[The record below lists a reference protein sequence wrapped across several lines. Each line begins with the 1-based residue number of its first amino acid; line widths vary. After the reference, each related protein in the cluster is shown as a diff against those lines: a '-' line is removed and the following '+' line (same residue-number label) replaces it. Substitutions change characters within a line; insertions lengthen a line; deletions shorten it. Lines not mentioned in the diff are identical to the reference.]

1 MPNKLTEQLSSKILL
16 EYCEGELLEDGSRQ
30 TISLDKLVT
39 KYGVARATL
48 FRRAEKEDWNQQRI
62 EFYAKARK
70 EIKQN
75 RIKDIVAEAGKLDKA
90 SLAIAN
96 GLLSRVANKLSQA
109 QAEDR
114 NDRDILSAEQIR
126 ALANT
131 ALTAQKIGKLALG
144 EASEITKVNAD
155 VTVPDSFRRVMSDLH
170 AVRESR
176 AERFSPTVQ

>member
-1 MPNKLTEQLSSKILL
+1 MATKLTQDLSDKMLL
-16 EYCEGELLEDGSRQ
+16 EYCEGELQEDGSRQ
-30 TISLDKLVT
+30 VTSLDKLVA

-48 FRRAEKEDWNQQRI
+48 FRRADKEDWSQQRT
-62 EFYAKARK
+62 EFIAKTRS
-70 EIKQN
+70 EIKNN
-75 RIKDIVAEAGKLDKA
+75 RAKDIVAEAGKLDKA
-90 SLAIAN
+90 SLAIAT
-96 GLLSRVANKLSQA
+96 GLLGRVASKLSRA

-114 NDRDILSAEQIR
+114 NGNDTLSAEQIR

-176 AERFSPTVQ
+176 AERFGATVQ

>member
-1 MPNKLTEQLSSKILL
+1 MAKKLTEELSRTILM
-16 EYCEGELLEDGSRQ
+16 EYCEGELQDDGSRL

-48 FRRAEKEDWNQQRI
+48 FRRADKEDWSGQRTA
-62 EFYAKARK
+62 FLAKARQN
-70 EIKQN
+70 IQDN
-75 RIKDIVAEAGKLDKA
+75 RIKDIVAEAGKLDRA
-90 SLAIAN
+90 SLAIAS
-96 GLLSRVANKLSQA
+96 GLLGRVANKLRQA
-109 QAEDR
+109 QAEDQ
-114 NDRDILSAEQIR
+114 NGRDILSAEQIR

-155 VTVPDSFRRVMSDLH
+155 VTVPDSFRQVMSELH

-176 AERFSPTVQ
+176 AERFSPTIQ

>member
-1 MPNKLTEQLSSKILL
+1 MPQKLTEDLSSKILI
-16 EYCEGELLEDGSRQ
+16 EYLEGELQEDGSRQ
-30 TISLDKLVT
+30 TISLDKLVE
-39 KYGVARATL
+39 KHGVARATL
-48 FRRAEKEDWNQQRI
+48 FRRADKEKWNDQRT
-62 EFYAKARK
+62 EFLAKARK
-70 EIKQN
+70 QIKDN
-75 RIKDIVAEAGKLDKA
+75 RIKDLVTESGKLDKA

-109 QAEDR
+109 QAADR
-114 NDRDILSAEQIR
+114 AGDDILSAEQIR

-155 VTVPDSFRRVMSDLH
+155 VTVPDSFRRVMSELH

>member
-1 MPNKLTEQLSSKILL
+1 MAKKLTEELSRTILL
-16 EYCEGELLEDGSRQ
+16 EYCEGELQDDGSRQ

-48 FRRAEKEDWNQQRI
+48 FRRADKENWSGQRTS
-62 EFYAKARK
+62 FLAKARQNIQ
-70 EIKQN
+70 EN
-75 RIKDIVAEAGKLDKA
+75 RIKDIVAEAGKLDRA
-90 SLAIAN
+90 SLAIAS
-96 GLLSRVANKLSQA
+96 GLLGRVANKLRQA
-109 QAEDR
+109 QAEDQ
-114 NDRDILSAEQIR
+114 NGNDILSAEQIR

-155 VTVPDSFRRVMSDLH
+155 VTVPDSFREVMSELH

-176 AERFSPTVQ
+176 AERFSPTIQ